1 MSAED
6 FQIIDETLYDIL
18 ILKRDFSEI
27 YHQRGVNLNDSGKKI
42 EFCFRE
48 NSNSYQIGI
57 LYPKFELKLRK
68 SNSHFDDEI
77 TDMIILVN
85 NASAHLFK
93 EATIATTSDSK
104 FEVNKSVSTCSTI
117 MIVLTNKGGDLSSY
131 FDKVTED
138 EINDSMHSSYEKE
151 NNRLTSKKTR
161 FPNLK

>member
-6 FQIIDETLYDIL
+6 FQIIDETVFDIL

-27 YHQRGVNLNDSGKKI
+27 YHQRGVNLNDSGNKI
-42 EFCFRE
+42 EFRFRE
-48 NSNSYQIGI
+48 NSNSYQIGN
-57 LYPKFELKLRK
+57 LFPKFELKLRK
-68 SNSHFDDEI
+68 NNGHFDDDI

-104 FEVNKSVSTCSTI
+104 IEVSKSVSNFSTI
-117 MIVLTNKGGDLSSY
+117 MRVLTSKVGDLSSY

-138 EINDSMHSSYEKE
+138 DINDSTLREILID
-151 NNRLTSKKTR
+151 NQ
-161 FPNLK
+161 